1 MESTSQEDDLT
12 GTTLER
18 FPVGKL
24 GGMFASVPETIAP
37 LEPSDMTKGV
47 RHILSGEV
55 PGATTDVEQDLG
67 TE

>member
-1 MESTSQEDDLT
+1 MESNDPKEDSADV
-12 GTTLER
+12 TLER

-37 LEPSDMTKGV
+37 VDPSDMSKGL
-47 RHILSGEV
+47 RHILSGEIT
-55 PGATTDVEQDLG
+55 GTTPEVVQDSG

>member
-1 MESTSQEDDLT
+1 MESNTPKEDSIDVT
-12 GTTLER
+12 PER

-37 LEPSDMTKGV
+37 VDPGDMSKGV
-47 RHILSGEV
+47 RHILSGEIT
-55 PGATTDVEQDLG
+55 GATPETVQDLS